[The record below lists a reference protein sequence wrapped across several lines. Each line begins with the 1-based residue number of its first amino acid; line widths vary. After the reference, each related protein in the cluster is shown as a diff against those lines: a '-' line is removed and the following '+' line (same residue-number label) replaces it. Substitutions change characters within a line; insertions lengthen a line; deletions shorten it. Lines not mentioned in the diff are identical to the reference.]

1 MFVEP
6 GHVIERELG
15 RRLPRPGADN
25 AEGTVIAARP
35 FDRAAVASLISDY
48 PVQAA
53 GATLLALAMR
63 HKDALGVLC

>member
-1 MFVEP
+1 MSLSASWVGGFRGLV
-6 GHVIERELG
+6 R
-15 RRLPRPGADN
+15 DN

-53 GATLLALAMR
+53 GVALLALAMR
-63 HKDALGVLC
+63 HKDTLGVLC